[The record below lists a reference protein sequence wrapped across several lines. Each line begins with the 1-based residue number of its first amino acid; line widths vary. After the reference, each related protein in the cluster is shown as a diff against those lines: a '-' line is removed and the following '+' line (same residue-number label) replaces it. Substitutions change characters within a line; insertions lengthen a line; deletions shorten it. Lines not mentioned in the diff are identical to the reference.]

1 MFTTPKKRK
10 WADLSSGQRRGVF
23 AAGAVEAVLTSM
35 ALRDLARRPAVEVRG
50 PKALWFLALFV
61 QPVGPLAYFIAGRA
75 PA

>member
-1 MFTTPKKRK
+1 MFTSPKKRK
-10 WADLSSGQRRGVF
+10 WADLSAAQRRAVYAG
-23 AAGAVEAVLTSM
+23 GAVEAVLTSM

-50 PKALWFLALFV
+50 PKALWVLALFV